1 MGKGFTSYNVW
12 PQSSGSGHSSA
23 LAASRDL
30 KDLQFKENNEVKK
43 EKEEL
48 VDLISDKL
56 SNILLPL
63 IEAIKLQT
71 KPLKQEE
78 EVTDFT
84 NENTNLKSNLNLK
97 ENDLKTHL
105 DKSKKTER
113 LLIIGIII
121 LGVLTIL
128 SFLSAL
134 WSANSVEKLLR
145 ILYKLKQSK
154 P

>member
-12 PQSSGSGHSSA
+12 PQSSASG
-23 LAASRDL
+23 ASRES
-30 KDLQFKENNEVKK
+30 KELQIKENVNEIKT

-48 VDLISDKL
+48 VDVISDKL
-56 SNILLPL
+56 SKILLPL

-78 EVTDFT
+78 EDF
-84 NENTNLKSNLNLK
+84 TNLKSNQK
-97 ENDLKTHL
+97 ENDLKTQL

-113 LLIIGIII
+113 ILLICIII

-128 SFLSAL
+128 SFLAAL

>member
-12 PQSSGSGHSSA
+12 PQSSASG
-23 LAASRDL
+23 ASRES
-30 KDLQFKENNEVKK
+30 KELQIKENVNEIKT

-48 VDLISDKL
+48 VDVISDKL
-56 SNILLPL
+56 SKILLPL

-78 EVTDFT
+78 EDFT
-84 NENTNLKSNLNLK
+84 NLNNNQK
-97 ENDLKTHL
+97 ENDLKTQL

-113 LLIIGIII
+113 ILFICIII
-121 LGVLTIL
+121 FGVLTIL
-128 SFLSAL
+128 SFLAAL

>member
-12 PQSSGSGHSSA
+12 PQSSASG
-23 LAASRDL
+23 ASREL
-30 KDLQFKENNEVKK
+30 KELQIKENVNEIKT

-48 VDLISDKL
+48 VDVISDKL
-56 SNILLPL
+56 SKILLPL

-78 EVTDFT
+78 EDFT
-84 NENTNLKSNLNLK
+84 NLNNNQK
-97 ENDLKTHL
+97 ENDLKTQL

-113 LLIIGIII
+113 ILFICIII
-121 LGVLTIL
+121 FGVLTIL
-128 SFLSAL
+128 SFLAAL